1 MNRKHTGLN
10 FVLNFLALLAIAAFF
25 AAPTSG
31 AQTRKTTKP
40 AAATQP
46 SATPKSAAPAQPKLP
61 STPGLD
67 SEKLEQI
74 RPRLQELVD
83 KGVIPG
89 AVYLVSRHGRIAVYD
104 AVGLADIENN
114 KPMRKDTLFQI
125 MSMTKNFTGVAAM
138 MLVEQGKLELRRPIS
153 DYLPEFKDIQ
163 VTERAPNGNLVT
175 HPPRTGPMVWQLMDH
190 TSGLESDPEGVI
202 ADNEQTMR
210 LPLADAVE
218 AYSHQNLKYD
228 PGTKWMYSN
237 VGIAVLGRIIE
248 VVSGEDYVQFI
259 SGHIL
264 EPLGMADTF
273 FSIPENERDRLAY
286 VYKHVDGKLVLSGP
300 GTLAGDSTKFRP
312 NMKYPAPEF
321 GLYSTAGDLVR
332 FYQMLLNGGTYNGTR
347 YLSKQSIETMTR
359 VFTPDVKPSGWLGG
373 TGYGLTFEIVDKPEG
388 TLLLHSMGTYGHGGA
403 FGTEGWI
410 DPKNDLIRIVLVQV
424 SDKTGEPAR
433 SVVMQI
439 GEAAVVPRD

>member
-1 MNRKHTGLN
+1 MYCNPLSQNTAKLASRTIL
-10 FVLNFLALLAIAAFF
+10 LLALAPGCLLAQKKPPPPPGTEA
-25 AAPTSG
+25 G
-31 AQTRKTTKP
+31 A
-40 AAATQP
+40 
-46 SATPKSAAPAQPKLP
+46 
-61 STPGLD
+61 GLD
-67 SEKLEQI
+67 RAKLQLI
-74 RPRLQELVD
+74 QPQLQQLVD
-83 KGVIPG
+83 QGVIPG
-89 AVYLVSRHGRIAVYD
+89 GVYLVARHGKIAAFD

-138 MLVEQGKLELRRPIS
+138 MLVEQGKLDLRRPIS
-153 DYLPEFKDIQ
+153 YYLPEFKDIA
-163 VTERAPNGNLVT
+163 VEEKLANGTMST
-175 HPPRTGPMVWQLMDH
+175 HPPKNPPAVWQLMDH
-190 TSGLESDPEGVI
+190 TSGLEPDPVGSI
-202 ADNEQTMR
+202 ADNQRTLR
-210 LPLADAVE
+210 LSLEDAVT
-218 AYSHQNLKYD
+218 AYAHQNLRYE
-228 PGTKWMYSN
+228 PGSKWVYSN
-237 VGIAVLGRIIE
+237 VGIATLGRIIE

-264 EPLGMADTF
+264 EPLGMADTY

-286 VYKHVDGKLVLSGP
+286 VYTHRDGKLVLAGS

-332 FYQMLLNGGTYNGTR
+332 FYQMLLNGGTYNGVR

-359 VFTPDVKPSGWLGG
+359 VFTPDDVKPTGHLGG
-373 TGYGLTFEIVDKPEG
+373 TGYGLTFEIVDEPEG
-388 TLLLHSMGTYGHGGA
+388 TLLLHSPGTYGHGGA

-424 SDKTGEPAR
+424 SDKTGEAAR

-439 GEAAVVPRD
+439 GEAAVQQ